1 MSSRSRRLTVYITI
15 GDYVEIRAL
24 TLDERLTAAAIIM
37 RDAIEKHDAEV
48 ASSPPRIYP
57 AESKRTADMS

>member
-1 MSSRSRRLTVYITI
+1 MSRRSTGCITI

-37 RDAIEKHDAEV
+37 RDAIEKHDYEV
-48 ASSPPRIYP
+48 ELSRVSLLDD
-57 AESKRTADMS
+57 RTHAITSDSR